1 MECPETIRSL
11 SNSLALIAFPSK
23 PPGAARPPLRRLSCS
38 AKANLFGSLWAS
50 SVPKPGHLRP
60 FRHDARDAG
69 PSRSDARLF
78 SEAGRSSLCFEGS
91 CRGSCH
97 GAGARAG
104 PLVFFSSWVSAR
116 FRLDLQ
122 VVSPHAFWGCFH
134 HGETCRFSLET
145 QFWSFLMSKQIT
157 QAGSSKAT
165 RSNKATRGNPS
176 VTHPFQNKQSY
187 VFGIHIYIYIL

>member
-1 MECPETIRSL
+1 MGFFRAETGTPPSFPTRCP
-11 SNSLALIAFPSK
+11 
-23 PPGAARPPLRRLSCS
+23 RRR
-38 AKANLFGSLWAS
+38 
-50 SVPKPGHLRP
+50 SVPVRCEAL
-60 FRHDARDAG
+60 FR
-69 PSRSDARLF
+69 SRSFLSLF
-78 SEAGRSSLCFEGS
+78 RRQLPGILSRGGSEGGSAG
-91 CRGSCH
+91 
-97 GAGARAG
+97 
-104 PLVFFSSWVSAR
+104 FFLSSWVSAR

-187 VFGIHIYIYIL
+187 VFGIHIYIYIIYIYIYIFHTYMHTHAYIYIYILLIFP